1 MSSKHNRTR
10 ACSISQKTKLIV
22 YKRDN
27 CSCIFC
33 GRLGLPEAHVIPR
46 SQGGLGCEENVITV
60 CRECHDLL
68 DNSTKR
74 KKMLQAAVSYLK
86 SIYPNWK
93 REDFIYDK
101 YRKDKA
107 KKPLETKKT
116 ASLVIIDELATEKTL
131 KDKGEPPDG
140 FRFIESE

>member
-1 MSSKHNRTR
+1 
-10 ACSISQKTKLIV
+10 
-22 YKRDN
+22 
-27 CSCIFC
+27 
-33 GRLGLPEAHVIPR
+33 
-46 SQGGLGCEENVITV
+46 
-60 CRECHDLL
+60 
-68 DNSTKR
+68 
-74 KKMLQAAVSYLK
+74 MLQAAVSYLK

-107 KKPLETKKT
+107 KKPLETGKT
-116 ASLVIIDELATEKTL
+116 ASLVIIDEFVTERTL